1 MSKTA
6 EALSGRWSSS
16 WGETTIEVKG
26 DAVSGSWPDG
36 TFSGSAADGALTLT
50 WAHKDGTAGKAS
62 LKADAEFAKLSGTW
76 GWDTDADG
84 GAWELTQTASTAP
97 AAPAADAAAEPAA
110 AEPAAGDAPAE
121 GEAPPA
127 EDKKPKK
134 K

>member
-1 MSKTA
+1 MSKSA

-36 TFSGSAADGALTLT
+36 TFSGSAADGMLTLT

-84 GAWELTQTASTAP
+84 GAWDLTQTASTAP
-97 AAPAADAAAEPAA
+97 AAPAADAAA
-110 AEPAAGDAPAE
+110 

-127 EDKKPKK
+127 DAGAEAPPADDKKPKK

>member
-1 MSKTA
+1 VSKTA

-36 TFSGSAADGALTLT
+36 TFSGSAADGTLTLT

-62 LKADAEFAKLSGTW
+62 LKADADFAKLSGTW

-84 GAWELTQTASTAP
+84 GAWDLTQTASTAP
-97 AAPAADAAAEPAA
+97 AAPAADAAA
-110 AEPAAGDAPAE
+110 

-127 EDKKPKK
+127 DAGAEAPPADDKKPKK

>member
-26 DAVSGSWPDG
+26 DAVSGSWPEG
-36 TFSGSAADGALTLT
+36 TFSGSAAADGALSLT
-50 WAHKDGTAGKAS
+50 WAHKDGTTGKGA

-76 GWDTDADG
+76 GWDTETDG

-97 AAPAADAAAEPAA
+97 AAPAADAAADA
-110 AEPAAGDAPAE
+110 AAGDAPAE
-121 GEAPPA
+121 GDAPPA

>member
-26 DAVSGSWPDG
+26 DAVSGSWPEG
-36 TFSGSAADGALTLT
+36 TFSGSAAADGALTLT

-84 GAWELTQTASTAP
+84 GAWELAQTASTAP
-97 AAPAADAAAEPAA
+97 AAPAPADAS
-110 AEPAAGDAPAE
+110 AGDAPAAD
-121 GEAPPA
+121 APADAPA
-127 EDKKPKK
+127 ADDKKPKK

>member
-1 MSKTA
+1 VSKTA

-26 DAVSGSWPDG
+26 DAVSGSWPEG

-62 LKADAEFAKLSGTW
+62 LKADADFAKLSGTW

-84 GAWELTQTASTAP
+84 GAWDLTQTASTAP
-97 AAPAADAAAEPAA
+97 AAPAADAAA
-110 AEPAAGDAPAE
+110 

-127 EDKKPKK
+127 DAGAEAPPADDKKPKK

>member
-26 DAVSGSWPDG
+26 GAVSGSWPEG
-36 TFSGSAADGALTLT
+36 TFSGSASADGALALA
-50 WAHKDGTAGKAS
+50 WSHKDGTSGKAS

-76 GWDTDADG
+76 GWDSDADG
-84 GAWELTQTASTAP
+84 GAWDLTQTEP
-97 AAPAADAAAEPAA
+97 AAPAKSDAAE
-110 AEPAAGDAPAE
+110 GDAPPADAPTDAPAAE
-121 GEAPPA
+121 E
-127 EDKKPKK
+127 KKPKK